1 MFNLESKSPKILVIG
16 DLMID
21 HYVWGSCERISPEAP
36 VQVVDVKNE
45 SNRLGGACNVAHN
58 LIALNAQ
65 VFVCG
70 VVGNDDTGLW
80 LGDKLESIGVDIS
93 YLFVDTSR
101 PTTKKTRVIIANQQV
116 LRIDRESKAPIDSS
130 IQIDIMQR
138 LHAVL
143 DEVDCIIIS
152 DYGKGLLNDELTQF
166 VITYAKKK
174 SKFVLCDPKGK
185 DYSKYRGATLLTPNK
200 KEAELATDII
210 ISNEESLIRAGMT
223 LKNKCQ
229 LDISLITL
237 SEDGIGIFAND
248 AMERIPTRAKE
259 VYDVTGAG
267 DTVIAALGF
276 ALSSGCDILQACEFA
291 NAAAAVVVG
300 KVGSAV
306 ATHNEILQYAHT
318 QPSNL
323 QQHIESKIISKENL
337 LKILKTLKQNKIVFT
352 NGCFDILHI
361 GHLNYLNHARDLG
374 GLLIVG
380 LNDDDSIKRLKGKER
395 PINPLN
401 NRALMLAGLECVDYV
416 VSFSEDTPLELIK
429 AIQPDVLVKGGDY
442 HNKEIVGSEYAKEV
456 ILIDFVEGYST
467 SNIIDSIQRSKK

>member
-143 DEVDCIIIS
+143 DEVDCVIIS